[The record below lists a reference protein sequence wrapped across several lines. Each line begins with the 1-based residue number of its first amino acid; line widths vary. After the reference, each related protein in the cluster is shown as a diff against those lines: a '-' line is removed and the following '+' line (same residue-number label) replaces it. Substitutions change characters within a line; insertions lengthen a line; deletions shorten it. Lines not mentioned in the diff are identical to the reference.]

1 MQTRFSKT
9 SKLFTLCLI
18 GLPIAATGCKQQP
31 KSTSD
36 GVQVTAEDPRP
47 THVPPYQRTPKA
59 TTQPEPT
66 PPIHNRVRYRMCAN
80 GLPRD
85 LSWKCDP
92 ILADVNKD
100 GFMDLAANPRLGK
113 GPRVWL
119 GDGKGNWKD
128 ASSGLDHGM
137 GSCGGGLAFADLNGD
152 GHLDL
157 AVGDHCQGVFVYL
170 GDGGNHWQLVTKA
183 LFPFDLAADAKGVI
197 DQYAGAEDLDVGDFN
212 HDGFI
217 DLIVSSSDN
226 GGINIYFGDGT
237 GINWRRADGT
247 DLPHLS
253 WANRVVTAD
262 INKDGWDDVVA
273 SMGEGLR
280 VWINNKQG
288 QFVASQNGLPGP
300 LLQGLYQ
307 GVAVGDI
314 NKDGLPDIAVA
325 NWIYGPEVYLQQ
337 TGGSWKKAPMV
348 FERME
353 GGSYGI
359 ALGDLDKD
367 GHLDIVVTGRLDKG
381 DKGVGF
387 VRGVFA
393 LLGDG
398 TGKFT
403 YAHGSGLAD
412 TGMSFN
418 WGTVLGDV
426 NNDGLLDVVVGS
438 GGVVET
444 VPGRNEPLIPERLAV
459 WCAQSIVG
467 SGRMPSE

>member
-1 MQTRFSKT
+1 MQKSSITASTWFILLATGS
-9 SKLFTLCLI
+9 LFMV
-18 GLPIAATGCKQQP
+18 TGCKQQP
-31 KSTSD
+31 RSTAG
-36 GVQVTAEDPRP
+36 GVQATAEESRP
-47 THVPPYQRTPKA
+47 TESPYYQRPQKA
-59 TTQPEPT
+59 VPQPEPT
-66 PPIHNRVRYRMCAN
+66 PAIHNRVRYRMCAS

-100 GFMDLAANPRLGK
+100 GFLDLAANPRLGK

-128 ASSGLDHGM
+128 ASSGLNHGM

-170 GDGGNHWQLVTKA
+170 GDGGNHWQLVVKA

-212 HDGFI
+212 RDGFI
-217 DLIVSSSDN
+217 DLIASSSDN
-226 GGINIYFGDGT
+226 GGINIYYGDGT
-237 GINWRRADGT
+237 GINWRRADAT
-247 DLPHLS
+247 DLPQAS

-280 VWINNKQG
+280 VWLNNKQG
-288 QFVASQNGLPGP
+288 QFVASQSGLPGP

-325 NWIYGPEVYLQQ
+325 NWIDGPEVYLQQ
-337 TGGSWKKAPMV
+337 TDGSWKKNPTV

-367 GHLDIVVTGRLDKG
+367 SHLDIVVTGRLDKG

-444 VPGRNEPLIPERLAV
+444 VPGRTEPLIPERLAV
-459 WCAQSIVG
+459 WCAQPIGGTSRTV
-467 SGRMPSE
+467 SE